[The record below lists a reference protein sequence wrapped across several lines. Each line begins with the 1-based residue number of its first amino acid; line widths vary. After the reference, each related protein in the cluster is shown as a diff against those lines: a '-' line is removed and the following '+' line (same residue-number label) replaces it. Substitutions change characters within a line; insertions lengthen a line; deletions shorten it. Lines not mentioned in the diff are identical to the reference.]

1 MCAYTVGVY
10 CGCTVPSVTALY
22 CMIIKTL
29 LDTVSIGGLG
39 SKLKT
44 QRANHETSLNICVMG
59 LRIRLN
65 TGSDI
70 DTHARQTLIR
80 VLMNL
85 CSAST
90 VKADFSALWKI
101 RLEDGNIPR
110 QWWQW
115 WWRQLRSVTSQV
127 LKVTLTPPRGQ
138 VPSVNDH
145 DPGNIIRRLLC
156 GSSSLA
162 EW

>member
-1 MCAYTVGVY
+1 
-10 CGCTVPSVTALY
+10 
-22 CMIIKTL
+22 MIIKTL

-90 VKADFSALWKI
+90 VKADFSGKSGWRMEI
-101 RLEDGNIPR
+101 SRGNGGSDGDGSCA
-110 QWWQW
+110 
-115 WWRQLRSVTSQV
+115 QLR
-127 LKVTLTPPRGQ
+127 LR
-138 VPSVNDH
+138 
-145 DPGNIIRRLLC
+145 C
-156 GSSSLA
+156 
-162 EW
+162 